1 MEGLREAIK
10 EASEKLK
17 EKEVRLN
24 VVNFPFTDV
33 EDIRAVMTMEKCDGD
48 QSWVI
53 GQVGLENQV
62 QVQVQVRT
70 YTCNCLIKIV
80 FKK

>member
-1 MEGLREAIK
+1 VLNLSNKNNKKHKENNQIEFKAIAERK
-10 EASEKLK
+10 QKQNITIEEYGTVLTEMA
-17 EKEVRLN
+17 
-24 VVNFPFTDV
+24 
-33 EDIRAVMTMEKCDGD
+33 

>member
-1 MEGLREAIK
+1 VEGLREAIK

-48 QSWVI
+48 VTETLTAEGDALRLFNDS
-53 GQVGLENQV
+53 
-62 QVQVQVRT
+62 R
-70 YTCNCLIKIV
+70 
-80 FKK
+80 